1 MKRSWLRLADV
12 IILGASL
19 AATILVGAR
28 IYSDRGKETILTIES
43 PGGKWVY
50 SLDEDRS
57 VDIPG
62 PLGKTIIVI
71 KGGMVSFIDSPCLNK
86 TCIAAPSI
94 HDHGEW
100 NACLP
105 NQVIA
110 RISSENTK
118 DTVDALVY

>member
-1 MKRSWLRLADV
+1 MKRRRLRLADG

-19 AATILVGAR
+19 AATILVGVR
-28 IYSDRGKETILTIES
+28 IYSDKGKQAILTIES
-43 PGGKWVY
+43 PEGKWVY
-50 SLDEDRS
+50 SLEEDRS
-57 VDIPG
+57 IGIPG
-62 PLGKTIIVI
+62 PLGETIIVI
-71 KGGMVSFIDSPCLNK
+71 EDGNVSFVESPCENK
-86 TCIAAPSI
+86 TCIAAHSI

-110 RISSENTK
+110 RISSETTN